1 MAASSRLVSKLAV
14 VTGGGS
20 GIGRAVCQRFAS
32 EGASVVVADIDEGS
46 ASRTV
51 AALPR
56 GHRAQEHM
64 AAAVDVSS
72 RHSVD
77 RLLTSIQHQY
87 FQPPS
92 LCVSAA
98 GITQDEFLLK
108 MDEEDFDRVIEV
120 NLKGT
125 FLVTQ
130 VFSRA
135 MVSSGF
141 PKGSIITIG
150 SIVGKMGNIGQVN
163 YSASKAGVV
172 GLTRTAAKE
181 LSKFGI
187 RCNCVLPGFIAT
199 PMTDKIPEKVLSK
212 VLSLVPM
219 GRIGEPAEVAD
230 VCAFLASDESRYITG
245 VSIEVT
251 GTKRTQ
257 NTTDTRNMQIRVL
270 KSYITQYTL
279 CLHSL
284 NSVNSYTY
292 WVFFLLNMSV
302 LTCMHRVHVIITRT
316 VAINAPYQG

>member
-150 SIVGKMGNIGQVN
+150 SIVGK
-163 YSASKAGVV
+163 ASPSPVYCE
-172 GLTRTAAKE
+172 RE
-181 LSKFGI
+181 DS
-187 RCNCVLPGFIAT
+187 
-199 PMTDKIPEKVLSK
+199 
-212 VLSLVPM
+212 
-219 GRIGEPAEVAD
+219 
-230 VCAFLASDESRYITG
+230 
-245 VSIEVT
+245 
-251 GTKRTQ
+251 
-257 NTTDTRNMQIRVL
+257 
-270 KSYITQYTL
+270 
-279 CLHSL
+279 
-284 NSVNSYTY
+284 
-292 WVFFLLNMSV
+292 VFFLFGTAATSAHCRLRHFLVSSNLVTLFSHQLLTSPNSSV
-302 LTCMHRVHVIITRT
+302 MLSDGEHWPSQLLCLQSWSCRVNKNCCKGAEQVWDSL
-316 VAINAPYQG
+316 

>member
-1 MAASSRLVSKLAV
+1 
-14 VTGGGS
+14 
-20 GIGRAVCQRFAS
+20 
-32 EGASVVVADIDEGS
+32 
-46 ASRTV
+46 
-51 AALPR
+51 
-56 GHRAQEHM
+56 
-64 AAAVDVSS
+64 
-72 RHSVD
+72 
-77 RLLTSIQHQY
+77 
-87 FQPPS
+87 
-92 LCVSAA
+92 
-98 GITQDEFLLK
+98 

>member
-251 GTKRTQ
+251 GGLFT
-257 NTTDTRNMQIRVL
+257 
-270 KSYITQYTL
+270 
-279 CLHSL
+279 
-284 NSVNSYTY
+284 
-292 WVFFLLNMSV
+292 
-302 LTCMHRVHVIITRT
+302 
-316 VAINAPYQG
+316 G